1 MPVDL
6 KSEAKPHGGG
16 GTWWRWPAA
25 CVAPNLRVL
34 LLVTI
39 GWATELVLLGCVSDN
54 IYSVSWP
61 ARWMAVMFAA
71 WFWVTVGWVLW
82 LVANRLRHPLAR
94 ATWRVLVAVGFGLFG
109 LSWGVYLRTSRF
121 LDWEALR
128 FTASNFRL
136 LWLYARQA
144 EHGALLGGAAVLLG
158 VGAAIVAGGS
168 LLTSS
173 EWSAQTR
180 EAVGNKVQLVRWRR
194 ATWYGFA
201 LSWLLLLWDSGLS
214 RNMAKLQPQEDS
226 LRNCLHPVTTMASS
240 WVSSQIGEHIWP
252 CIDSSD
258 LRPLTQAD
266 AWNRTA
272 RVTNRANVVLI
283 TIESMRHDVV
293 GLWQQG
299 QEVMPSVD
307 ALAHD
312 GVQFTRAYSQ
322 ATQTDYATTALYS
335 SLYPLRTQRHLYF
348 HSNDPWPK
356 TLFYDALKPAG
367 YATAI
372 ISSQNNGWGG
382 MDNFLKSPRLD
393 LFYDPEGNGAPSRG
407 GFWADSF
414 PDAQTVDRA
423 ISWIAEQG
431 TQGVPFFL
439 GLNLQSSHF
448 PYKLPPGATQ
458 ILQPAMIDF
467 SAGFMQYPPEKVGI
481 VRNVYDNALHEC
493 DRQIGRLLEALR
505 TNGQLSHT
513 IIVVSGDHG
522 EAFYER
528 GYITHGREPIEPV
541 IRTACVLY
549 APGMISPHIDNYSV
563 ELVDILPTVLG
574 LLGLPPHPNF
584 QGINVLAVD
593 RPPRERRCLF
603 FHTENP
609 VARTD
614 AMLWMGRWKYA
625 WDRARD
631 AESLFDVEI
640 DPDESNDL
648 SAQRPKLM
656 RSLRE
661 TVQTWRR
668 RQLAYY
674 HFPMYYERYF
684 PPLPPS
690 TPTAAH

>member
-1 MPVDL
+1 VSL
-6 KSEAKPHGGG
+6 KPETASRAGDAMS
-16 GTWWRWPAA
+16 WRWLAA
-25 CVAPNLRVL
+25 SVAPNPRVL

-39 GWATELVLLGCVSDN
+39 GWVTELVLLGCVSDN
-54 IYSVSWP
+54 IYYVSRP
-61 ARWMAVMFAA
+61 ARWLAVMFAA
-71 WFWVTVGWVLW
+71 WFWVTMGWVVW
-82 LVANRLRHPLAR
+82 LVPGRLRHPLAR
-94 ATWRVLVAVGFGLFG
+94 ATWRALFGVGFGLYG

-136 LWLYARQA
+136 LWMYARQV
-144 EHGALLGGAAVLLG
+144 EHGALLGTAAALVG
-158 VGAAIVAGGS
+158 VSAAIVGGGS
-168 LLTSS
+168 SVTSMQ
-173 EWSAQTR
+173 WSARTQQ
-180 EAVGNKVQLVRWRR
+180 AVGDAAELRRWRR

-214 RNMAKLQPQEDS
+214 RNMAKLQHQEDS

-240 WVSSQIGEHIWP
+240 WVSSQLGERIWP
-252 CIDSSD
+252 CIEPSE

-266 AWNRTA
+266 VWNRVA
-272 RVTNRANVVLI
+272 HVTNRANIVLI
-283 TIESMRHDVV
+283 TVESMRHDVV

-299 QEVMPSVD
+299 QEVMPAVN

-335 SLYPLRTQRHLYF
+335 SLFPLRTRRHLYF

-356 TLFYDALKPAG
+356 TLFYDVLKPAG

-382 MDNFLKSPRLD
+382 MDNFLESPRLD
-393 LFYDPEGNGAPSRG
+393 LFYDPERNGALSRG
-407 GFWADSF
+407 GSWADSF
-414 PDAQTVDRA
+414 ADAQTVDKA
-423 ISWIAEQG
+423 ISWIADQG

-448 PYKLPPGATQ
+448 PYKLPPGASQ
-458 ILQPAMIDF
+458 IFQPATIDF
-467 SAGFMQYPPEKVGI
+467 SAGFMQYPIEKVEI
-481 VRNVYDNALHEC
+481 VRNAYDNALHEC
-493 DRQIGRLLEALR
+493 DGQIGRLVEALR
-505 TNGQLSHT
+505 AHGQLSRT

-549 APGMISPHIDNYSV
+549 APGMVSPHIDSYPV
-563 ELVDILPTVLG
+563 ELVDVLPTVLG

-584 QGINVLAVD
+584 QGIDVLAVD
-593 RPPRERRCLF
+593 RPPRERRWLF

-614 AMLWMGRWKYA
+614 AVLWMGRWKYA

-631 AESLFDVEI
+631 AESLFDVET
-640 DPDESNDL
+640 DPGETDDL
-648 SAQRPKLM
+648 SARRPELAH
-656 RSLRE
+656 SLRE
-661 TVQTWRR
+661 VLQTWRR

-674 HFPMYYERYF
+674 QFPMYYERYF

-690 TPTAAH
+690 TPTPAR

>member
-1 MPVDL
+1 MLVHL
-6 KSEAKPHGGG
+6 KSETTPSTGGLM
-16 GTWWRWPAA
+16 WWRWLAA
-25 CVAPNLRVL
+25 SVAPNPRVL

-39 GWATELVLLGCVSDN
+39 GWVVELVLLGCVSDN
-54 IYSVSWP
+54 IYYVSQP

-71 WFWVTVGWVLW
+71 WFWVTMGWVVW
-82 LVANRLRHPLAR
+82 LASNRLYRPLAR
-94 ATWRVLVAVGFGLFG
+94 VAWRALIAASFALYG

-136 LWLYARQA
+136 LWMYARQA

-158 VGAAIVAGGS
+158 MGAAILAGGS
-168 LLTSS
+168 WVTGNQ
-173 EWSAQTR
+173 WSAMMQQ
-180 EAVGNKVQLVRWRR
+180 AVGNAVQLRRWRR
-194 ATWYGFA
+194 ATWYGLT

-214 RNMAKLQPQEDS
+214 RNMAKLQHQEDS

-240 WVSSQIGEHIWP
+240 WVSSQVGERIWP
-252 CIDSSD
+252 CIEPSE
-258 LRPLTQAD
+258 LRPLTQAEVWKRN
-266 AWNRTA
+266 AH
-272 RVTNRANVVLI
+272 VTNRANVVLI
-283 TIESMRHDVV
+283 TVESMRHDVV
-293 GLWQQG
+293 RLRQQG
-299 QEVMPSVD
+299 QEVMPAVD

-335 SLYPLRTQRHLYF
+335 SLFPLRTQRHLYF

-356 TLFYDALKPAG
+356 TLFYDVLKPAG

-382 MDNFLKSPRLD
+382 MDKFLESPRLD
-393 LFYDPEGNGAPSRG
+393 LFYDPERNRTQSRG
-407 GFWADSF
+407 GSWADSF
-414 PDAQTVDRA
+414 ADAQTIDKA
-423 ISWIAEQG
+423 ISWIAGQG
-431 TQGVPFFL
+431 TPFFL

-448 PYKLPPGATQ
+448 PYRLPVETPQ
-458 ILQPAMIDF
+458 IFQPATVDF
-467 SAGFMQYPPEKVGI
+467 SAGFMQYPIEKVEI
-481 VRNVYDNALHEC
+481 VRNAYDNALHEC
-493 DRQIGRLLEALR
+493 DWQIGRLVEALR
-505 TNGQLSHT
+505 AHGQLSRT

-549 APGMISPHIDNYSV
+549 APGMISPHVDNYPV
-563 ELVDILPTVLG
+563 ELVDVLPTVLG

-584 QGINVLAVD
+584 QGIDVLAID
-593 RPPRERRCLF
+593 RPPREQRSLF

-614 AMLWMGRWKYA
+614 AILWMGRWKYSS
-625 WDRARD
+625 DHARD
-631 AESLFDVEI
+631 AESLFDVET
-640 DPDESNDL
+640 DPGEMDDL
-648 SAQRPKLM
+648 TARRPELAQT
-656 RSLRE
+656 LRE
-661 TVQTWRR
+661 VLQTWRR

-674 HFPMYYERYF
+674 QFPMYYERYF
-684 PPLPPS
+684 PPMPPLA
-690 TPTAAH
+690 PTSVR